1 MSETLWSKA
10 CTPHDL
16 TEIKCYPW
24 LCSWLPG
31 SDTFLRSPHFLSFG
45 SCDLQIYIIVL
56 IICLLRG
63 GLSLDLCQKF
73 RSEFASCTIAVCFKE
88 IISIHPHRCQLD
100 PYLSASVFMLYFK
113 TEMIG
118 GGGGAKSAYRSL
130 RAAKSHDVLVVWL
143 PWQPWHQC
151 RLDRGTV
158 GLFPT
163 LTVLMCEQNLNS
175 HWKSGWNVH
184 FQHRM

>member
-10 CTPHDL
+10 CTAHDL

-31 SDTFLRSPHFLSFG
+31 GDTFLRLPHFLSFG
-45 SCDLQIYIIVL
+45 SCHLQIYIRVL

-63 GLSLDLCQKF
+63 GLSLDICQKF
-73 RSEFASCTIAVCFKE
+73 RSEFTSCTIAVCFKE
-88 IISIHPHRCQLD
+88 IISVHLFSCCTLKQKWGER
-100 PYLSASVFMLYFK
+100 
-113 TEMIG
+113 
-118 GGGGAKSAYRSL
+118 GAKSAYRSL

-158 GLFPT
+158 GLFST

-175 HWKSGWNVH
+175 SWKSGWNVH